1 VSYLFTEAIT
11 IEFLP
16 VYTRVSDRL
25 VRSVVNAFK
34 ALCAVFYIAVL
45 YWPTVLFF
53 VHALTFLVVLS
64 VTQWGTR
71 AGHVGLTV
79 VNALCSIRVK
89 CYS

>member
-1 VSYLFTEAIT
+1 MSYLFT

-34 ALCAVFYIAVL
+34 RCALYFILLCFIGQLFY
-45 YWPTVLFF
+45 FF